1 LDEKK
6 EKREERKPPEIFD
19 ILNLR
24 ILGIDFGELIRNWTG
39 VTDIQSLIERPEQL
53 EGVKEK
59 IEEQRAKLREAQEE
73 LRKKYGDAIRFDYDI
88 RVGHLMGDREGI
100 RIGGGEFFQRLDELA
115 RERAKWRVHRRA
127 APRREVTIPEKEG
140 VKEPLVEIS
149 EREDHLYITAELP
162 GVEEKDIKL
171 NVTDDKVTISA
182 NTPKRKYHTEITLP
196 TKVEPYIIE
205 QSYKNGILEVK
216 FKKSV

>member
-1 LDEKK
+1 MDEKK
-6 EKREERKPPEIFD
+6 ENRERKPDIFD

-24 ILGIDFGELIRNWTG
+24 MLGIDFGELIRKWTG
-39 VTDIQSLIERPEQL
+39 ITDFQSLIEKPEQL
-53 EGVKEK
+53 EEVKER
-59 IEEQRAKLREAQEE
+59 IEEQRTKLREAQEE

-88 RVGHLMGDREGI
+88 RVGRLMGDREGI

-115 RERAKWRVHRRA
+115 RERAKWRALKRA
-127 APRREVTIPEKEG
+127 APPKRVTIPEKEG
-140 VKEPLVEIS
+140 VREPLVDIS

-182 NTPKRKYHTEITLP
+182 DTPNRKYHTEITLP
-196 TKVEPYIIE
+196 TKVAPSPIE
-205 QSYKNGILEVK
+205 QSYKNGVLEVK
-216 FKKSV
+216 FRKKSV